1 MNLRKKDDRMVYKS
15 KPVYQPRNF
24 YRFTRI
30 ILTNFWYPI
39 VRVAERFL
47 PHYIFQQKGR
57 SFMKLTAKFLLTAAA
72 SALVT
77 FSTWS
82 MIQLLRC
89 PRPQYI
95 VVD

>member
-1 MNLRKKDDRMVYKS
+1 
-15 KPVYQPRNF
+15 
-24 YRFTRI
+24 
-30 ILTNFWYPI
+30 
-39 VRVAERFL
+39 
-47 PHYIFQQKGR
+47 
-57 SFMKLTAKFLLTAAA
+57 MKLTAKFLLTTAA

-82 MIQLLRC
+82 MIQLLRR